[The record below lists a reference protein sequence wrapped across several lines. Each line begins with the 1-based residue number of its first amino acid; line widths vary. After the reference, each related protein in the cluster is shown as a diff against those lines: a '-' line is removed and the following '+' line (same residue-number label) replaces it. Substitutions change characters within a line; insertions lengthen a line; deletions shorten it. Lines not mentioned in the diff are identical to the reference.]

1 MAELTSNQSHRPM
14 TRRLRIA
21 FRCYVAS
28 AVVLT
33 IFGVVYMSAEEIMP
47 YHQRVLG
54 TTWDQL
60 DPNLQALLL
69 TFVHATGASY
79 LVGAVAMWFLLLIP
93 FRRGEVWSRWAIP
106 LIGVGLLGPSLLYAR
121 SLARA
126 TGEWTPWQ
134 LTLLGL
140 FVLVVGI
147 AASIERSARPSGGP
161 Q

>member
-1 MAELTSNQSHRPM
+1 M
-14 TRRLRIA
+14 RIA
-21 FRCYVAS
+21 YRCYIAS

-33 IFGVVYMSAEEIMP
+33 VFGIVYMAAEEIMP

-54 TTWDQL
+54 TTWEQL

-93 FRRGEVWSRWAIP
+93 FRRAEAWSLWAIP
-106 LIGVGLLGPSLLYAR
+106 VIGVGLLGPSVHYAR

-126 TGEWTPWQ
+126 TGEQTPWQ

-140 FVLVVGI
+140 LVLLVGI
-147 AASIERSARPSGGP
+147 VASWGEAGRGES
-161 Q
+161 